1 MYVCM
6 YVYII
11 YMYVYIYIYT
21 FLGLQN
27 IHFNILRAY
36 NKCPKR
42 MLKKKTFSTEPG
54 NSHVV
59 SQVLSAVK

>member
-1 MYVCM
+1 
-6 YVYII
+6 
-11 YMYVYIYIYT
+11 MYVYIYIYT